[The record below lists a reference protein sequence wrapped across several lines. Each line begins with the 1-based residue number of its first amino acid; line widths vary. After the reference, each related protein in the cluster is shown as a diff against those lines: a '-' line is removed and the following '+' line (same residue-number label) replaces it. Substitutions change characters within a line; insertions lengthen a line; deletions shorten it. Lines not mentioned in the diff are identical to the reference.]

1 MATHM
6 KDPQRRKEL
15 AELVARRREELGNRP
30 DISQRMRKLSESSGR
45 NPIGPKPVPR
55 RTTLTILA
63 GGLAAVALIAC
74 VATAIAVTAGG
85 LWFQSQLNDPST
97 TVQKFYTALHQQ
109 DYPDAYALLS
119 SNLKAH
125 VSQSQFTDQYSSID
139 QIKGVVDTY
148 PILKSTIGNSAAT
161 VTVAVVRRGDEST
174 AQVET
179 IHLVKDGNDW
189 NIDAITDT
197 GTMPAPSPT
206 S

>member
-1 MATHM
+1 M

-15 AELVARRREELGNRP
+15 AELVARRRQELGDRP
-30 DISQRMRKLSESSGR
+30 DISQRMRKLSESSGS
-45 NPIGPKPVPR
+45 NPIGPRPVPR
-55 RTTLTILA
+55 RTLLTLLG

-85 LWFQSQLNDPST
+85 LWFQSQLNDPGT

-109 DYPDAYALLS
+109 DYQDAYALLS
-119 SNLKAH
+119 NTLKAH
-125 VSQSQFTDQYSSID
+125 VSQIQFSDQYASLD

-148 PILKSTIGNSAAT
+148 PVLKNTTGNSTAT
-161 VTVAVVRRGDEST
+161 ITVAVVRRGDASM

-179 IHLVKDGNDW
+179 LRLVKDGSDW
-189 NIDAITDT
+189 LIDTITDA
-197 GTMPAPSPT
+197 GTIPAPSPT